1 MFSREQYLKG
11 ECTHANYYAQFVTG
25 SAFQIVLNTI
35 GRDRILKS
43 ADKHFNDIPL
53 HLWDRLSF
61 PVKGL
66 KEAGDYLTLAGKVCI
81 AKEIARQYKES
92 QSNNVA

>member
-1 MFSREQYLKG
+1 MFSREQYLSG
-11 ECTHANYYAQFVTG
+11 ECANADYYAQFVTE
-25 SAFQIVLNTI
+25 AARQIVLNTI
-35 GRDRILKS
+35 GRERILKS
-43 ADKHFNDIPL
+43 TNKYLNDIPL

-92 QSNNVA
+92 QSNNAA